1 MENWQHQRI
10 HLCLFVGVY
19 PSDAYPLEM
28 DAVGSSSFVAGSLE
42 WKAARLS
49 RVMAVPATVAVAEIH
64 IPVVA
69 VVAAEEAY
77 YDSDIAS
84 GNNYCSCD
92 ILRLLHNT
100 VAATVGNIDLASS

>member
-1 MENWQHQRI
+1 
-10 HLCLFVGVY
+10 
-19 PSDAYPLEM
+19 M

-49 RVMAVPATVAVAEIH
+49 RVMAVPATVAVA
-64 IPVVA
+64 
-69 VVAAEEAY
+69 AAEEAY

>member
-1 MENWQHQRI
+1 M
-10 HLCLFVGVY
+10 
-19 PSDAYPLEM
+19 EM

-64 IPVVA
+64 ILVVA
-69 VVAAEEAY
+69 VVVAEEEAY